1 MNLGKIIS
9 SHILF
14 VLLFIVG
21 SVQKS
26 HAYSAY
32 PLNPELAGLCQ
43 GGSCQGAGGFPVANM
58 PVYTSMLKAYLI
70 ALSAP
75 LLSPANTIGI
85 NGFEFDFAYTFTTP
99 ADSEWQYATER
110 RSAERWERDTSGNVT
125 EKSVDSSLN
134 TLFFTLRKG
143 LPYSFEV
150 EAQLGY
156 LVKTEISS
164 IGGAFKWSLNE
175 AVKKLPVDFATRL
188 NILHSINPKHLDFS
202 TIGLDFVLGKPFGLV
217 GMLNLAPYI
226 AYRPLWI
233 IPHSVT
239 VDSVPNTNPDDDS
252 MMNSGAANTMGNTT
266 IGPIVFPSKAEEKNF
281 PIMLNR
287 VTLGAR
293 FLIGVFK
300 LTPEFTMAPDDSGT
314 HVSFSVS
321 LGLNL

>member
-1 MNLGKIIS
+1 MNLGKTIS
-9 SHILF
+9 FHILF
-14 VLLFIVG
+14 VLLFMLG

-32 PLNPELAGLCQ
+32 PLNPELAGLCE
-43 GGSCQGAGGFPVANM
+43 GGSCESSGGFPIANM
-58 PVYTSMLKAYLI
+58 PVYTSMLKAYSI

-85 NGFEFDFAYTFTTP
+85 NGFEFDFAYAFTSP

-110 RSAERWERDTSGNVT
+110 RSAERWERSTSGNVT

-134 TLFFTLRKG
+134 TLFFTVRKG
-143 LPYSFEV
+143 LPYSFEI

-164 IGGAFKWSLNE
+164 IGGTLKWSLNE
-175 AVKKLPVDFATRL
+175 AVDAFPVDFSTGL
-188 NILHSINPKHLDFS
+188 NVLHSINSKHLDFS
-202 TIGLDFVLGKPFGLV
+202 TIGLDFSLGKSFGFF

-233 IPHSVT
+233 VPHSVT
-239 VDSVPNTNPDDDS
+239 VDSIPNTNPTDATMDQ
-252 MMNSGAANTMGNTT
+252 MTMNNSNTDM
-266 IGPIVFPSKAEEKNF
+266 IGPIVFPSKSEEKNF
-281 PIMLNR
+281 PLMLNR
-287 VTLGAR
+287 LTLGTR

-300 LTPEFTMAPDDSGT
+300 LTPEFTMAPDDNGN